1 MRPLKGTLSPRAEAG
16 RIIGATTRGHHARA
30 TTEKATDEARRD
42 GARARGPSRLLGPV
56 GGGVPRHPGAT
67 GGEEAAQAS
76 ANEGDGAPDVAAE
89 EVETTVTE
97 SGLSV
102 TGPTEFLETEA
113 YAYLEEQIAELEE
126 RDVTLGIV
134 VRDPESGYELAYN
147 ADEAL
152 YPASA
157 IKAAYCAMVCEEFG
171 GAGEL
176 AGALE
181 DCLVN
186 SSNEAYTA
194 LREAFGLEAFGAW
207 LEEVG
212 AEGASVQALEYG
224 YPDISAN
231 ELAAV
236 WEET

>member
-1 MRPLKGTLSPRAEAG
+1 
-16 RIIGATTRGHHARA
+16 
-30 TTEKATDEARRD
+30 
-42 GARARGPSRLLGPV
+42 
-56 GGGVPRHPGAT
+56 
-67 GGEEAAQAS
+67 
-76 ANEGDGAPDVAAE
+76 
-89 EVETTVTE
+89 
-97 SGLSV
+97 
-102 TGPTEFLETEA
+102 
-113 YAYLEEQIAELEE
+113 
-126 RDVTLGIV
+126 
-134 VRDPESGYELAYN
+134 
-147 ADEAL
+147 
-152 YPASA
+152 
-157 IKAAYCAMVCEEFG
+157 MVCEEFG

-181 DCLVN
+181 SCLVN

-212 AEGASVQALEYG
+212 AEEASVQALEYG